1 MLTKMVLKNFYSFKE
16 RTEIDLKKT
25 SYTICPENVSESK
38 VLKGAVFVGANGSGK
53 TNVIKG
59 IKFLLQWLFGDSE
72 EPNMLRRAV
81 CLFGEC
87 EEYTLEYSFDI
98 DYNEIVYKIKIFA

>member
-1 MLTKMVLKNFYSFKE
+1 MLTKMVLENFYSFKE
-16 RTEIDLKKT
+16 RTEIDFKKT

-59 IKFLLQWLFGDSE
+59 IKYLLQWLFKIQKKLICLEKRLAYSE
-72 EPNMLRRAV
+72 RIKN
-81 CLFGEC
+81 
-87 EEYTLEYSFDI
+87 
-98 DYNEIVYKIKIFA
+98 IV